1 MSSAW
6 PSLSI
11 ATVSFMLLTG
21 GSGKSAEVHVDGQ
34 PQAVHVEVRDAS
46 LQEVLAAL
54 QDCFNLRYRSN
65 DALATLKTGV
75 FNGSLAHVAAR
86 ILDGYDYA
94 MTITPEGIDVLV
106 LGQAG
111 ASPTA
116 ATVTPASAPRP
127 PLTTAERKHFEHEH
141 LR

>member
-1 MSSAW
+1 MSTAW
-6 PSLSI
+6 PSLAVS
-11 ATVSFMLLTG
+11 TVSFILLAG
-21 GSGKSAEVHVDGQ
+21 GGMSAEVHVDGE

-46 LQEVLAAL
+46 LREVMAAL
-54 QDCFNLRYRSN
+54 HDHYNLRYRSN
-65 DALATLKTGV
+65 DALATPKTGV
-75 FNGSLAHVAAR
+75 FNGTLAHVAAR

-106 LGQAG
+106 LRQAG
-111 ASPTA
+111 ANPSA

-127 PLTTAERKHFEHEH
+127 PLTTAERKHFEREH